1 MSVLSVT
8 GVRRHFSFFYEHLR
22 RCKYCPE
29 PYSMPEEVVQ
39 HCATSHRM
47 FFLFLDKALES
58 TTYHLINKHLI
69 VICLFDLT
77 LNV

>member
-1 MSVLSVT
+1 
-8 GVRRHFSFFYEHLR
+8 
-22 RCKYCPE
+22 
-29 PYSMPEEVVQ
+29 MPEEVALCDLPPNV
-39 HCATSHRM
+39 

-58 TTYHLINKHLI
+58 TAYYLINQHLI